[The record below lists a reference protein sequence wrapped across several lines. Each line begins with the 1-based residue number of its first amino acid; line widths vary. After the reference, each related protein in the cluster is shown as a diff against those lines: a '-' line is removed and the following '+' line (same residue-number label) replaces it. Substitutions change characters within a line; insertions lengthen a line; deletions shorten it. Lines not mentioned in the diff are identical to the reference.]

1 MDKKFFSIKICLFFT
16 LATFFFQPFLH
27 ADIYMYKDENGI
39 MHFTNQSIPRTSRKY
54 KFFMSEKEEEA
65 YAAPRARLY
74 DEIIQLAAATHN
86 LEEDLIKAVMRTESA
101 FNPNAV
107 SRKGAMGL
115 MQLMP
120 ETAKR
125 MGVSDPFIPMD
136 NVLGGA
142 RYLRMML
149 DQFDGNVEFALA
161 AYNAGPSNVLKYN
174 GVPPFRETKDYIRK
188 VNRFREQYKK

>member
-1 MDKKFFSIKICLFFT
+1 MSFMAVFLFQVS
-16 LATFFFQPFLH
+16 AH
-27 ADIYMYKDENGI
+27 ADIFMYKDEKGV
-39 MHFTNQSIPRTSRKY
+39 MHFTNEPMPRTSKKY

-74 DEIIQLAAATHN
+74 DEIIQLAANTHN
-86 LEEDLIKAVMRTESA
+86 LEADLIKAVMRTESA

-120 ETAKR
+120 ETAKL
-125 MGVSDPFIPMD
+125 MGVSDPFTPME

-149 DQFDGNVEFALA
+149 DQFDGDLEHALA
-161 AYNAGPSNVLKYN
+161 AYNAGPSNVIKYK
-174 GVPPFRETKDYIRK
+174 GVPPFKETRDYIER
-188 VNRFREQYKK
+188 VNRFREQYRK